1 MPNIYAY
8 HYTTA
13 DEIAFLSGML
23 TGKAQSWGSVKAVNG
38 WRGHGPSMDGFR
50 RYAQLVLDDMRAYPE
65 TVDVER
71 VKKWIRAALADLAA
85 PTAHPAVLAGDVDMD
100 GAAE

>member
-1 MPNIYAY
+1 MSNPYAT

-13 DEIAFLSGML
+13 DEIAFLTGML
-23 TGKAQSWGSVKAVNG
+23 TGKAHTFGGDITHG
-38 WRGHGPSMDGFR
+38 WRGRGPNPDGFR
-50 RYAQLVLDDMRAYPE
+50 RYAQMVLDDMRAYPP

>member
-1 MPNIYAY
+1 MSNPYAT

-13 DEIAFLSGML
+13 DEIAFLTGML
-23 TGKAQSWGSVKAVNG
+23 TGKAHTFGGDITHG
-38 WRGHGPSMDGFR
+38 WCGRGPNPDGFR
-50 RYAQLVLDDMRAYPE
+50 RYAQMVLDDMRAYPP